1 MSRLPRPPL
10 PVLEVRPVTTL
21 ESARRGYRDRV
32 LFLYPAGES
41 YALRHAQP
49 ADAPA
54 IHTLLE
60 TYVREGLLLPRTLEQ
75 VYQTIRDF
83 VVAVD
88 GETIVGCGALRI
100 YTESLAEVGALAVAR
115 QWQGRG
121 VGHRIVATLK
131 DEARALGIA
140 RVIALT
146 LEDRF
151 FHRQG
156 FRTTRIAEFPEKI
169 ARDCARCARRSTCIE
184 IAVVHDVEADIS
196 DTGRH

>member
-1 MSRLPRPPL
+1 
-10 PVLEVRPVTTL
+10 VLDVRPVATL

-32 LFLYPAGES
+32 LFLYPVGES
-41 YALRHAQP
+41 YALRPAQP

-54 IHTLLE
+54 IHALLE
-60 TYVREGLLLPRTLEQ
+60 IYVREGLLLPRTLEQ
-75 VYQTIRDF
+75 VYQSIRDF

-88 GETIVGCGALRI
+88 GDAVVGCGALRI
-100 YTESLAEVGALAVAR
+100 YTEALAEVGALAVAR
-115 QWQGRG
+115 GWQGRG
-121 VGHRIVATLK
+121 LGHRIVAALK

-146 LEDRF
+146 LEERF

-156 FRTTRIAEFPEKI
+156 FRTTRITEFPEKI
-169 ARDCARCARRSTCIE
+169 ARDCARCAKRSTCIE

-196 DTGRH
+196 DTGRN